1 MVRVKILSLA
11 GRFEYQPM
19 LTEAATRFTEW
30 LSNPSVRPNPDIRS
44 AVYYYGMQ
52 SVGNEYSW
60 NQVWA
65 LFINETDAQEKVKL
79 MEALA
84 AVNSP
89 WILQR

>member
-1 MVRVKILSLA
+1 
-11 GRFEYQPM
+11 M
-19 LTEAATRFTEW
+19 LNEAATRFTNW
-30 LSNPSVRPNPDIRS
+30 LSNSSVRPDPDIRS

-52 SVGNEYSW
+52 SVGNEDSW
-60 NQVWA
+60 NQVWE
-65 LFINETDAQEKVKL
+65 LFINEQDAQEKLKL